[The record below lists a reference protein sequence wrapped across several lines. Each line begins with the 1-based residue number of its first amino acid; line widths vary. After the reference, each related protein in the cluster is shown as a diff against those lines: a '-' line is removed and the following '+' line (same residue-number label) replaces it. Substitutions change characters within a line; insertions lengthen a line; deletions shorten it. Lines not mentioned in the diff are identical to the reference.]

1 MASREERQDYFPAG
15 CETASRYEEKEM
27 TEYSVLMTNICKSFG
42 GISVLKNVDFG
53 LKKGEIHALVGGNGA
68 GKSTLMKIM
77 TGVYSCDSGEIR
89 INGEVKTI
97 HNTEDSKNCGIRMI
111 FQELSLIPTMTVEEN
126 IFLNHEI
133 KKGKKDFRLNKAE
146 MKRRVE
152 ELLKDLEIDVDIHKK
167 IQDLD
172 VGVCQLVE
180 IAKALSVDAEIL
192 IMDEPTA
199 SLTDEETKLL
209 FKIMKRLQ
217 DKGVS
222 IVYISHRMKEI
233 LEISDSVS
241 ILRNGQIVKTE
252 QTSRLDLETII
263 RYMMGEN
270 AVNEFVYMQR
280 KVPVSSETMLS
291 VENLTWKGNEN
302 KISFELKKG
311 EVLGLVGLMGSGRTE
326 TLETL
331 FGLRKQYRAK
341 IVLDG
346 EELQVK
352 NPSYAIS
359 KGITLIPEDRRR
371 LGIILMHSL
380 MENIALP
387 NLKVLTR
394 GIKLNRKKCRE
405 TAEGCIKQFNIVA
418 DGTGIPVKNLSGGNQ
433 QKVVIAKWFE
443 TNPKIILMDEPT
455 AGVDIG
461 AKGEIVKII
470 RKFSEQNGSVIFVSS
485 ELSEVMAVCDRV
497 LIYKK
502 GKIIDEMRHEDIESE
517 EVLQNAIQR

>member
-1 MASREERQDYFPAG
+1 
-15 CETASRYEEKEM
+15 M
-27 TEYSVLMTNICKSFG
+27 TEYAVSMTNICKGFG
-42 GISVLKNVDFG
+42 GVSVLKNVNFE

-77 TGVYSCDSGEIR
+77 TGVYSCDSGEIK

-97 HNTEDSKNCGIRMI
+97 NNAEDSKNYGIRMI

-133 KKGKKDFRLNKAE
+133 KRGKKDVRLNKTE
-146 MKRRVE
+146 MRKKAQD
-152 ELLKDLEIDVDIHKK
+152 LLKDLEIDVDIHKK

-172 VGVCQLVE
+172 VGICQLVE

-222 IVYISHRMKEI
+222 IIYISHRMKEI

-252 QTSRLDLETII
+252 HTSKLDLETII

-270 AVNEFVYMQR
+270 AVNQFVYTER
-280 KVPVSSETMLS
+280 KVPISNETMLS

-302 KISFELKKG
+302 KISFEVKKG

-331 FGLRKQYRAK
+331 FGLRKQYGAK

-346 EELQVK
+346 EELQIK
-352 NPSYAIS
+352 DPSYAIS

-380 MENIALP
+380 LENIALP
-387 NLKVLTR
+387 NLKSLTR

-405 TAEGCIKQFNIVA
+405 IAEKCIGQFNIVA
-418 DGTGIPVKNLSGGNQ
+418 DGTAVPVKNLSGGNQ

-470 RKFSEQNGSVIFVSS
+470 RNFSEQNGSVIFVSS
-485 ELSEVMAVCDRV
+485 ELSEVMAICDRV

-517 EVLQNAIQR
+517 EVLQNAIQK